1 MVLYG
6 PWMDRVLSKRITM
19 PYIVHFKSPVSW
31 TVFVVQRGHIKIRGG
46 GGGGGGERERENR
59 NCLTKSREKM
69 TRLRVSLLEWSIN
82 SHSPTFADIRRQGQS
97 DRIELSFQL
106 YLSSYHSFHN
116 NLRYFYLRTSFEMIL
131 FIYSPHSFIRLRWLI
146 LNWGESL
153 TPVFSLGYNHY
164 HWKTTCRIPNTVTIR
179 T

>member
-82 SHSPTFADIRRQGQS
+82 SHSPTGSERSYSMVILTVFVFVPLLPQQLAVLLPQDFVWNDTIYIFTAFFYSFTMIDPELRRESHSSLLSRLQS
-97 DRIELSFQL
+97 LSL
-106 YLSSYHSFHN
+106 KNYL
-116 NLRYFYLRTSFEMIL
+116 
-131 FIYSPHSFIRLRWLI
+131 
-146 LNWGESL
+146 
-153 TPVFSLGYNHY
+153 
-164 HWKTTCRIPNTVTIR
+164 
-179 T
+179 